1 MEKRQHE
8 RTNKQLRMECSKR
21 KSPYSI
27 AAPSDNISEGGLQ
40 ITENTAWDV
49 GDIIIIHFRS
59 GGKAKARVVRVQ
71 DGADFK
77 KRIFGLQFLKIDK
90 KIIKKIKKI
99 VKKDRKK
106 KAKKA
111 NREGLQ

>member
-8 RTNKQLRMECSKR
+8 RTNKQLRMECSRK
-21 KSPYSI
+21 KSPYSV

-49 GDIIIIHFRS
+49 GDIIIIHFRF
-59 GGKAKARVVRVQ
+59 GGKARARVVRVQ
-71 DGADFK
+71 DGAAFK

-90 KIIKKIKKI
+90 KVTRKIRKFL
-99 VKKDRKK
+99 KKDRKK
-106 KAKKA
+106 KAKEA
-111 NREGLQ
+111 RRAASQ